1 MRPGLLILATVAA
14 ATLVHPQGTASVVLR
29 GATIHT
35 ATGQTIRNG
44 TIVVQDG
51 KIAAIGSG
59 VAIPPGAQIVDV
71 TGKEIIP
78 GIIDNHSHIGFPIQD
93 ANESPQ
99 SFVPQIRAFDM
110 LDPNDPRFK
119 QALSGGVTT
128 IVTGTGSGEV
138 SSGEAVVLKT
148 FGPTL
153 DTRILRAQGGIK
165 FAMGRKGPNR
175 PPSTSPAVTA
185 ALRQHFIR
193 TREYVD
199 ARSRWE
205 QGGRQGAPPPRDLML
220 EAFARVLSREVDA
233 RVHVHTAHDI
243 MAILRLKDEF
253 GFDLTIHHATE
264 AYKLVDEIQRRG
276 VNVVGMPLGLR
287 LGAPDDV
294 IREGVALTRGGVR
307 FAFHTDD
314 PVIGGKWQRLNG
326 SIGIRYGMTEEEALR
341 ALTINGAEI
350 ARVGQRVGSLQQGK
364 DADLVILNGPWYELT
379 TRVDLVYV
387 DGVLAYDR
395 AKEEK

>member
-1 MRPGLLILATVAA
+1 MRPSLLILATAAA
-14 ATLVHPQGTASVVLR
+14 ATFARAQGTAPLALR

-35 ATGQTIRNG
+35 GTGQAIRNG
-44 TIVVQDG
+44 TILVRDG

-59 VAIPPGAQIVDV
+59 IAVPAGAQIVDV

-78 GIIDNHSHIGFPIQD
+78 GLIDNHSHIGFPIQD

-99 SFVPQIRAFDM
+99 SFVPQIRALDM

-128 IVTGTGSGEV
+128 VVTGTGSGEV

-153 DTRILRAQGGIK
+153 DARILRAQGGIK
-165 FAMGRKGPNR
+165 FAMGRKRVDR

-193 TREYVD
+193 TKEYVD

-205 QGGRQGAPPPRDLML
+205 QGDRQGAPPPRDLML
-220 EAFARVLSREVDA
+220 EAFARVLSRDVDA

-264 AYKLVDEIQRRG
+264 AYKLVDEIARRG

-287 LGAPDDV
+287 IGVAEDV
-294 IREGVALTRGGVR
+294 VREGVALTRGGVR

-314 PVIGGKWQRLNG
+314 PVIAGKWLRLNA

-350 ARVGQRVGSLQQGK
+350 ARVAQRVGSIQQGK

>member
-1 MRPGLLILATVAA
+1 MRVSPLIIAQLLAA
-14 ATLVHPQGTASVVLR
+14 AALPAQDSVLALR
-29 GATIHT
+29 GATVHT
-35 ATGQTIRNG
+35 ATGQTIRNATVLVRG
-44 TIVVQDG
+44 G
-51 KIAAIGSG
+51 KIAAVGSG
-59 VAIPPGAQIVDV
+59 VAVPAGARIVDV
-71 TGKEIIP
+71 SGKEMIP
-78 GIIDNHSHIGFPIQD
+78 GLVDNHSHIGFPIQD

-99 SFVPQIRAFDM
+99 SFVPQIRALDM
-110 LDPNDPRFK
+110 LNPDDPRFR

-148 FGPTL
+148 FGPSL
-153 DTRILRAQGGIK
+153 DARILRAEGGIK
-165 FAMGRKGPNR
+165 FAMGRKNPAR

-199 ARSRWE
+199 ARRRWE
-205 QGGRQGAPPPRDLML
+205 EGGRQGAPPARDLML
-220 EAFARVLSREVDA
+220 EAFAKVLSRESDA

-264 AYKLVDEIQRRG
+264 AYKLAEEIARRN
-276 VNVVGMPLGLR
+276 VNVVGMPLGMR
-287 LGAPDDV
+287 IGAPEDV
-294 IREGVALTRGGVR
+294 VREGMTLSQAGVR

-326 SIGIRYGMTEEEALR
+326 SIGVRYGMTEENALR
-341 ALTINGAEI
+341 ALTRNGAEI
-350 ARVGQRVGSLQQGK
+350 ARVGDRVGTIEAGK
-364 DADLVILNGPWYELT
+364 DADLVILNGPWYELK
-379 TRVDLVYV
+379 TRVDMVYV
-387 DGVLAYDR
+387 NGVLAYDR
-395 AKEEK
+395 STEEK